1 MTIPVAPVEV
11 RAVGRLHEEELRE
24 ARSIQ
29 NALLPTEP
37 LRCGN
42 VSISHAFQPIAEVG
56 GDFLD
61 YFELTDGCVG
71 LYLGAVSG
79 KGLPAAM
86 KAALAVGTLRGVP
99 KTGLQPGHALS
110 TLNRRDSGRQRRHAA
125 VKTAVFDP
133 RSREMPNLQR
143 GQAWAVSSDETR
155 GAGSS

>member
-37 LRCGN
+37 LGCGN

-56 GDFLD
+56 GDFLN

-71 LYLGAVSG
+71 LYLGEVSG

-86 KAALAVGTLRGVP
+86 NAALAVGTLRGGH
-99 KTGLQPGHALS
+99 KTDCSRG
-110 TLNRRDSGRQRRHAA
+110 TCCRR
-125 VKTAVFDP
+125 
-133 RSREMPNLQR
+133 
-143 GQAWAVSSDETR
+143 
-155 GAGSS
+155 